1 MSLAAMGD
9 AACIAVAAI
18 AVPDSH
24 ARRRIDDDGLDS
36 LARSIE
42 EFGLLQPIVVRPLG
56 NGRYELL
63 AGARRLRAM
72 QALGWAGVQA
82 VPVTNEGAAVLSL
95 VENMQRQGLDALELA
110 EALQRLVGLGWGRE
124 ALARLV
130 GRSTSW
136 IGDMLGL
143 NRLPDWIKA
152 EYPQARRLVSR
163 SLLVEIARVR
173 DAAAQAELWRQAAGG
188 ALTVRQ
194 ARRMR
199 REALPAVPRALS
211 AVRRCARQLDRIDT
225 AADLAEKDRSALL
238 ALRDKIDLL
247 LGAGGGGGDEAR
259 GFPDGRLQARGVV
272 AAADAR

>member
-1 MSLAAMGD
+1 MD
-9 AACIAVAAI
+9 DTACIAVAAI
-18 AVPDSH
+18 TVPDSH
-24 ARRRIDDDGLDS
+24 ARRRIDDEGLDS

-42 EFGLLQPIVVRPLG
+42 EVGLLQPIAVRPLG

-72 QALGWAGVQA
+72 QALGRVGVPA
-82 VPVTNEGAAVLSL
+82 VLVTNESAAVLSL

-110 EALQRLVGLGWGRE
+110 EALQRLVERGWGRE
-124 ALARLV
+124 ALARLA

-143 NRLPDWIKA
+143 NRLPDWIKM

-173 DAAAQAELWRQAAGG
+173 DASAQAEMWRQAAGG

-199 REALPAVPRALS
+199 REALPAMPRALS
-211 AVRRCARQLDRIDT
+211 AVRRCARQLDRIGT
-225 AADLAEKDRSALL
+225 ASDLAEKDRSALL
-238 ALRDKIDLL
+238 ALRDRIDLL
-247 LGAGGGGGDEAR
+247 LGAGGGDGSADEAR
-259 GFPDGRLQARGVV
+259 GFPDGRLQAGGVV
-272 AAADAR
+272 AVADAR

>member
-42 EFGLLQPIVVRPLG
+42 EVGLLQPIMVRPLG

-72 QALGWAGVQA
+72 QALGRAGMPA
-82 VPVTNEGAAVLSL
+82 VPVTNESAAVLSL

-110 EALQRLVGLGWGRE
+110 EALQRLVERGWGRE

-143 NRLPDWIKA
+143 NRLPD
-152 EYPQARRLVSR
+152 
-163 SLLVEIARVR
+163 
-173 DAAAQAELWRQAAGG
+173 
-188 ALTVRQ
+188 
-194 ARRMR
+194 
-199 REALPAVPRALS
+199 
-211 AVRRCARQLDRIDT
+211 
-225 AADLAEKDRSALL
+225 
-238 ALRDKIDLL
+238 
-247 LGAGGGGGDEAR
+247 
-259 GFPDGRLQARGVV
+259 
-272 AAADAR
+272 